1 MNDRERVVWDA
12 DLNKQ
17 TVVIWL

>member
-1 MNDRERVVWDA
+1 L

-17 TVVIWL
+17 TVCLKR